1 MSETTST
8 PNKETISCW
17 LCDELE
23 QGDTLY
29 QYGADDVGMAF
40 NYIRDV
46 RFCPLCGRRLL
57 TYEQKYRRKG

>member
-8 PNKETISCW
+8 SNKETISCW

-29 QYGADDVGMAF
+29 QYGADDV
-40 NYIRDV
+40 
-46 RFCPLCGRRLL
+46 
-57 TYEQKYRRKG
+57 KRKTPQIANGVGGENK

>member
-8 PNKETISCW
+8 SNKETISCW

-29 QYGADDVGMAF
+29 QYGADDVK
-40 NYIRDV
+40 RKL
-46 RFCPLCGRRLL
+46 RKLL
-57 TYEQKYRRKG
+57 TELVEKTNE